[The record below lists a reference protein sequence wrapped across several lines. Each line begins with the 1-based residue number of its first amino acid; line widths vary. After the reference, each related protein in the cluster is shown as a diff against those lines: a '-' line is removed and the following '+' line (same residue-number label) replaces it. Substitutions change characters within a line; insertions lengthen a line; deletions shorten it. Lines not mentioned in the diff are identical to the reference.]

1 MKTLL
6 ISSLMLL
13 SLNSFASDVVND
25 AVERVERGEELTCT
39 PTKST
44 MNICLGY
51 ICTNKEVFTCT
62 DGQITKTLTLRV
74 KKVKYPGEEA
84 KVSIVSKKL
93 E

>member
-39 PTKST
+39 STKST

-51 ICTNKEVFTCT
+51 ICTNKEIFTCT
-62 DGQITKTLTLRV
+62 DGQTTKTLTLRV